1 MGNQMW
7 QEFPGVTMIQEC
19 VTEKV
24 ASERWGRFGHVEKKK
39 ERRFQ
44 RALKSECKKVTE
56 CAGKNKD
63 L

>member
-1 MGNQMW
+1 MGNQRW
-7 QEFPGVTMIQEC
+7 QKFLGVTMIQEC
-19 VTEKV
+19 FTEKV

-39 ERRFQ
+39 ERGFQ
-44 RALKSECKKVTE
+44 RALKSKCKEVIE